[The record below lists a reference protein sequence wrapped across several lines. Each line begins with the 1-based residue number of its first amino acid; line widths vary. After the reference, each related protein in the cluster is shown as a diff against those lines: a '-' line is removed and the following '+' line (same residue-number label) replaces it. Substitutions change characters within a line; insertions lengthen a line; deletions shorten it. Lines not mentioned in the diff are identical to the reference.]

1 MCLIFFISNDNIVT
15 EKIPKET
22 LQMAKTNTKIIGKEH
37 YINAST
43 GELMEMDVIESI
55 EKDVDSN
62 FYKLFMK
69 DFLYAMDIVSN
80 QKSKVAYWII
90 DHLQKD
96 NMFVYSYRQVAE
108 MTGISYQ
115 TVAGT
120 IKALKDADFLRQEGK
135 LLIVNPAII
144 FKGTAARRA
153 NVLHRYAQAESGDK
167 QLDRQQ
173 RISNLSQT
181 IENLQ
186 KQLKQLQMEE
196 FKERSPES
204 ATAIPKVAEEPQE
217 YKQA

>member
-90 DHLQKD
+90 DHLQKVEVCHILRFFIFHVLSP
-96 NMFVYSYRQVAE
+96 FVYFS
-108 MTGISYQ
+108 
-115 TVAGT
+115 
-120 IKALKDADFLRQEGK
+120 
-135 LLIVNPAII
+135 
-144 FKGTAARRA
+144 
-153 NVLHRYAQAESGDK
+153 
-167 QLDRQQ
+167 
-173 RISNLSQT
+173 SQCDS
-181 IENLQ
+181 ILAYYVCNC
-186 KQLKQLQMEE
+186 K
-196 FKERSPES
+196 
-204 ATAIPKVAEEPQE
+204 
-217 YKQA
+217 

>member
-1 MCLIFFISNDNIVT
+1 
-15 EKIPKET
+15 
-22 LQMAKTNTKIIGKEH
+22 MAKTNTKIIGKEH

-115 TVAGT
+115 TVAAT

-135 LLIVNPAII
+135 SLKAQPRDAPMYYTGMHKLNLETNSLI
-144 FKGTAARRA
+144 G
-153 NVLHRYAQAESGDK
+153 
-167 QLDRQQ
+167 
-173 RISNLSQT
+173 SN
-181 IENLQ
+181 
-186 KQLKQLQMEE
+186 
-196 FKERSPES
+196 ES
-204 ATAIPKVAEEPQE
+204 ATYRKPSKIYRNSSSNCRWKNLKNDHQKAQQLFQKLQKSRRSISKLKVKEITW
-217 YKQA
+217 KQ

>member
-1 MCLIFFISNDNIVT
+1 
-15 EKIPKET
+15 
-22 LQMAKTNTKIIGKEH
+22 MAKTNTKIIGKEH

-90 DHLQKD
+90 YTLSLHDALPILAYWIIDHLQKD

-115 TVAGT
+115 TVAAT

>member
-1 MCLIFFISNDNIVT
+1 
-15 EKIPKET
+15 
-22 LQMAKTNTKIIGKEH
+22 MAKTNTKIIGKEH

-55 EKDVDSN
+55 EKDVDTN

-80 QKSKVAYWII
+80 QKTKVAYWII
-90 DHLQKD
+90 DNLQKD

-108 MTGISYQ
+108 KTGISYQ
-115 TVAGT
+115 TVAAT

-144 FKGTAARRA
+144 FKGTAAKRA